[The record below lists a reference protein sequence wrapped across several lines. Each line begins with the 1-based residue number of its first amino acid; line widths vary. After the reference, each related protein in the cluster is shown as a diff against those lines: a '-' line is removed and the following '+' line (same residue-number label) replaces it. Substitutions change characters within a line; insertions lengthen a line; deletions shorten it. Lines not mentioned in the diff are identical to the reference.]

1 MAHSRNQP
9 RLSPSGF
16 IGGIGTRTPA
26 RKREVNPA
34 KNRVWDSSPI
44 LAQALRSD
52 SEERAKERAMYVI
65 SIVFGL
71 TAASLANVVCLYGY
85 L

>member
-1 MAHSRNQP
+1 VAAAKRFH
-9 RLSPSGF
+9 
-16 IGGIGTRTPA
+16 GGIGTRTPA

-34 KNRVWDSSPI
+34 ENRVWDSLPI
-44 LAQALRSD
+44 LAQAPHVD
-52 SEERAKERAMYVI
+52 SEERVMYVI

>member
-1 MAHSRNQP
+1 MAALAKRFHWRI
-9 RLSPSGF
+9 RAR
-16 IGGIGTRTPA
+16 IGGRTPA

-34 KNRVWDSSPI
+34 KNRVRDSSPI
-44 LAQALRSD
+44 LAQAPHLD
-52 SEERAKERAMYVI
+52 SEERAMYVI

-71 TAASLANVVCLYGY
+71 IVASLANVVCLYGY

>member
-1 MAHSRNQP
+1 MAAPAKRFHWRIP
-9 RLSPSGF
+9 GR
-16 IGGIGTRTPA
+16 IGTRTPA

-44 LAQALRSD
+44 LAQAADGD
-52 SEERAKERAMYVI
+52 SEERAMYVI

>member
-1 MAHSRNQP
+1 
-9 RLSPSGF
+9 
-16 IGGIGTRTPA
+16 
-26 RKREVNPA
+26 VNPA

>member
-1 MAHSRNQP
+1 MAAPAKRF
-9 RLSPSGF
+9 RGR
-16 IGGIGTRTPA
+16 IGGRTPA

-44 LAQALRSD
+44 LAQAAGSD
-52 SEERAKERAMYVI
+52 SEERAMYVI